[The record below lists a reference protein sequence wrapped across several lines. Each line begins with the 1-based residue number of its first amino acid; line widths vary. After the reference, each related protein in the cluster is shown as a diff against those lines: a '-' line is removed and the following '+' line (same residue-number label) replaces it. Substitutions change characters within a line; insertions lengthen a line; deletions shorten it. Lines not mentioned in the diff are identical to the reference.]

1 MDLEVIDMDWIT
13 NINIDEFEINKN
25 TFIKVNFFY
34 IKDYYLIRKS
44 NLVYNLLNPN
54 IITKEELIHLVNE
67 NNNYNGIQ
75 FTFVE
80 LNYIIFSE
88 DIEDLKN
95 IMKNNFN
102 IKINKINM
110 IDDIHLNDTISILQ
124 DLNELNI
131 IFNLKKSKKKDLVD
145 KNKTKKTKII

>member
-131 IFNLKKSKKKDLVD
+131 IFNLKK
-145 KNKTKKTKII
+145 